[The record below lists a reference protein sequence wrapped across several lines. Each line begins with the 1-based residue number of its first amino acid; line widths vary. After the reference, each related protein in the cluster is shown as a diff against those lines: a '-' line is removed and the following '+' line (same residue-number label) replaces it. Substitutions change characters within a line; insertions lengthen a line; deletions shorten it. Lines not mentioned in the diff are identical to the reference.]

1 MSRRGMRRARA
12 GRSGGKS
19 TGFFFKKKKQ
29 DTCVTVALPVFRHA
43 SHRAHLNDPK
53 GFASFFQKTPA
64 GLLPARGPS
73 RLAGRRALGLVTTR
87 LPGSSE
93 D

>member
-1 MSRRGMRRARA
+1 MSRRCMRRARA
-12 GRSGGKS
+12 GRSGGQS
-19 TGFFFKKKKQ
+19 TGFLFRKKKQ
-29 DTCVTVALPVFRHA
+29 DTCMTVALPVFRHA
-43 SHRAHLNDPK
+43 SHRAHLDGPK
-53 GFASFFQKTPA
+53 VFGSFFQKRA
-64 GLLPARGPS
+64 ACLLPARAPS